1 MKDGKSVLLM
11 LALIIFF
18 VYVLRNFLGKA
29 SAFFFVPIDSILF
42 ISHSIPPVI
51 MWMFFGILIGIICG
65 SIIAVKKYKLDLKL
79 IIYPISVL
87 VITMCMVLLIS
98 FIFRNKRNEG
108 NTQEDLKGITSNP
121 EYLTSPKPPKN

>member
-51 MWMFFGILIGIICG
+51 MWMFFGILIGIISG
-65 SIIAVKKYKLDLKL
+65 SFIAIKKYKLDLKL
-79 IIYPISVL
+79 IIYPIGVL
-87 VITMCMVLLIS
+87 VISICLVFLLS
-98 FIFRNKRNEG
+98 FILRNNRNKGYTRH
-108 NTQEDLKGITSNP
+108 DLKSTTSNP
-121 EYLTSPKPPKN
+121 EYRALPKPPKN

>member
-51 MWMFFGILIGIICG
+51 MWMFFGLLIGIICG